1 MIKIERK
8 SFGTEK
14 LMAEEEDD
22 YMGDL
27 SRFLPEEVSQ
37 SSSTKVC
44 LQFINL
50 SSIMKIPSSTNSRK
64 RGNAAD

>member
-1 MIKIERK
+1 
-8 SFGTEK
+8 
-14 LMAEEEDD
+14 MAEEEDD